1 MEKEKT
7 LFNGEESYEYDA
19 SDKPFDF
26 VEVGIGTALV
36 CESDPVA
43 REKISSAM
51 RNMGYQITEPASI
64 GDAVKNMRFH
74 IYDVVILN
82 ENFDTE
88 DSDTNIV
95 LNSIANLHIGTR
107 RQIFMAL
114 LSNRF
119 RTMDNMIAFNK
130 SVNVVINMKN
140 IDDISAILKRSLTDN
155 AAFYHVFKEA
165 LKKKGRV

>member
-7 LFNGEESYEYDA
+7 LFNEEESYEYDA

-51 RNMGYQITEPASI
+51 RDMGYQITESASI
-64 GDAVKNMRFH
+64 KDAVKNMRFH
-74 IYDVVILN
+74 IYDVIILN

-88 DSDTNIV
+88 NSDTNIV
-95 LNSIANLHIGTR
+95 LNSIANLNIGTR

-114 LSNRF
+114 LSSRF
-119 RTMDNMIAFNK
+119 RTMDNMTAFNK
-130 SVNVVINMKN
+130 SVNVIVNMKN
-140 IDDISAILKRSLTDN
+140 IDDISTILKRSLTDN
-155 AAFYHVFKEA
+155 TAFYHVFKEA